1 MSRQS
6 LAKAHQKIQELA
18 WEPQY
23 HEPYMKYGTDYTFRK
38 AAKKDPLKQVL
49 RSYFPMEEEK
59 DNRVYGAQDGAI
71 RGNMFRQVQERW
83 LEWQKLFLSI
93 IPLPE
98 ISAARSMPMLFHVVP
113 NPELHNGQ
121 AIQMIDEVRHSTIQQ
136 NLKRLYMNNYID
148 PAGFNNSLRNFHSD
162 YCGTIGRQF
171 AEGFITGD
179 AITAASIYL
188 IVAETAF
195 TNTLFV
201 AMPAEAAANG
211 DYLLPTVFH
220 SVQSDESRHISNGY
234 ATLLMALSDEDNRQL
249 LERDLRY
256 AWWNNHRVVDA
267 AIGTFIEYGTKDR
280 RKDRE
285 SYAEMWRRWIYDDYY
300 RSYLVPLE
308 KYGLVIPHDLVEEA
322 WKQIWEKGYVHEVA
336 QFFATGWLAN
346 YWRIDGMTD
355 EDFEWFEYKY
365 PGWYDK
371 YGKWWENYNRLAKPN
386 GHTRSSPRTSTT
398 CTRTAAGPAWCRA
411 SCVRTWSCRRST
423 ASGAPT
429 ATRSAAGPTPRR
441 SARLP
446 GPRDPEHGPPGRP
459 PRVGDLYHGW
469 NWADVVSTWASS
481 ATTARP

>member
-6 LAKAHQKIQELA
+6 VAKAHQKIQELS

-49 RSYFPMEEEK
+49 RSYFPMQEEK
-59 DNRVYGAQDGAI
+59 DHRVYGAQDGAI

-98 ISAARSMPMLFHVVP
+98 ISAARAMPLLFRTVP
-113 NPELHNGQ
+113 NPVLHNGQ

-136 NLKRLYMNNYID
+136 NLKRLYMQNYID
-148 PAGFNNSLRNFHSD
+148 PAGFNSSLRNFQND

-188 IVAETAF
+188 TIVAETAF

-220 SVQSDESRHISNGY
+220 SVQSDEG
-234 ATLLMALSDEDNRQL
+234 NRQL

-256 AWWNNHRVVDA
+256 AWWNNHAVVDA

-308 KYGLVIPHDLVEEA
+308 KYGLVIPH
-322 WKQIWEKGYVHEVA
+322 
-336 QFFATGWLAN
+336 
-346 YWRIDGMTD
+346 
-355 EDFEWFEYKY
+355 
-365 PGWYDK
+365 
-371 YGKWWENYNRLAKPN
+371 
-386 GHTRSSPRTSTT
+386 
-398 CTRTAAGPAWCRA
+398 
-411 SCVRTWSCRRST
+411 
-423 ASGAPT
+423 
-429 ATRSAAGPTPRR
+429 
-441 SARLP
+441 
-446 GPRDPEHGPPGRP
+446 
-459 PRVGDLYHGW
+459 
-469 NWADVVSTWASS
+469 
-481 ATTARP
+481 